1 MSPSFLQGWRL
12 VARMDAGGRP
22 PPTTAPRQPMEYLT
36 YEDSVLDHADQA
48 GNLSAADAS
57 RLLADHSFNWEDV
70 HADNHGVS
78 WSHLE
83 DRNAEALLAWL
94 GY

>member
-1 MSPSFLQGWRL
+1 MNC
-12 VARMDAGGRP
+12 
-22 PPTTAPRQPMEYLT
+22 YLT
-36 YEDSVLDHADQA
+36 YEDSVLDHADHE
-48 GNLSAADAS
+48 GNLSAGDAAK
-57 RLLADHSFNWEDV
+57 LLADHSFTWDDV
-70 HADNHGVS
+70 HADSNGVS